1 MKKSKLYY
9 FVIYFLPLVLLYFI
23 FIATDFYIP
32 KSKKIENQK
41 ELAIAIANEAMKIA
55 SNKDT
60 LYLIIEN
67 YSVTCGNETDNRSQ
81 FTKKMQAL
89 KYAIRTRYNF
99 DKENSFEQVY
109 KNNEKNIVT
118 GSSSFG
124 GEGCYCFKSSIVN
137 FDYEK
142 IKEKNVYEVKYNSIS
157 EDEVD
162 ISIINYSNNQEV
174 QSFTLDLE
182 NNNWILE

>member
-9 FVIYFLPLVLLYFI
+9 FVVYFLPLVLLYFV
-23 FIATDFYIP
+23 FISTDFYIP
-32 KSKKIENQK
+32 KRKKIENQK
-41 ELAIAIANEAMKIA
+41 ELATAIVNEVIKLA

-67 YSVTCGNETDNRSQ
+67 HSVTCGNETDNRSQ
-81 FTKKMQAL
+81 FTKKIQAL

-109 KNNEKNIVT
+109 KNNNKNIVT
-118 GSSSFG
+118 GSSSSG
-124 GEGCYCFKSSIVN
+124 GEGCYCFTSPIVY

-174 QSFTLDLE
+174 QSFTLVLE
-182 NNNWILE
+182 NYNWILD